1 MTLHGKIFLG
11 ASLSNGS
18 GETQQPVS
26 PLNSQPLEPG
36 FYQAEQAQVDAAL
49 DLAESAFQNYSATP
63 AGKRAEFLETI
74 AANILSLGDALLDR
88 AHLET
93 GLPKDRLTGERGR
106 TIGQLKMFAE
116 LLREGSWVDARI
128 DTAQPDRKPLPKVDL
143 RRMLVPIGPVVVF
156 GSSNFPLAFSVA
168 GGDSASALA
177 AGCPVIVKAHSAHP
191 GTAEMVAGAVRTAVQ
206 SCGLPE
212 GTFSMLHGSGRTI
225 GSALAKHPHTRA
237 IGFTGS
243 REAGRSLFDIASS
256 RKSPIP
262 VFAEMASLNPIFIL
276 PGAMQE
282 RAAKIAE
289 GLKNSFTLGVGQ
301 FCTKPGLVFA
311 VEGPHLESFKQ
322 TLIAAVES
330 AIPGTMLHSGICDAY
345 HHGLAIVS
353 KTHGVTSLAASNQ
366 PASKTQTQAQP
377 VALQTTAENFLK
389 HPQLAEEVFGPFTLL
404 VTAKNTAELLTLAQS
419 LEGQLTATLHATPSD
434 LSTSADLLHTLQRK
448 AGRLI
453 LNAFPTGVEVCPS
466 MQHGGPYPA
475 TTDSRFT
482 SVGTASIA
490 RWVRPVS
497 YQSFPQELLPDELK
511 DSNPLKIQRIIDGK
525 HKT

>member
-11 ASLSNGS
+11 ASLSAGS
-18 GETQQPVS
+18 GKTQKPTS
-26 PLNSQPLEPG
+26 PLDSQTLEPG
-36 FYQAEQAQVDAAL
+36 FYQADQSQVDTAL
-49 DLAESAFQNYSATP
+49 DLAHAASTTLRNTP
-63 AGKRAEFLETI
+63 AVRRAEFLEAI
-74 AANILSLGDALLDR
+74 AANILALGDALLDR
-88 AHLET
+88 ANLET

-106 TIGQLKMFAE
+106 TIGQLKMFAD

-128 DTAQPDRKPLPKVDL
+128 DTAQPDRKPIPKVDL

-191 GTAEMVAGAVRTAVQ
+191 GTAEMVAGAVRAAVV
-206 SCGLPE
+206 SCSLPD

-256 RKSPIP
+256 RPSPIP

-289 GLKNSFTLGVGQ
+289 GLKGSFTLGVGQ

-311 VEGPHLESFKQ
+311 VESPDLESFKQ
-322 TLIAAVES
+322 TLITAIES
-330 AIPGTMLHSGICDAY
+330 ATPGTMLHPGICDAF
-345 HHGLAIVS
+345 HHGLAAAS
-353 KTHGVTSLAASNQ
+353 KTLGVTPLAASKQ
-366 PASKTQTQAQP
+366 AASKTQTQAQP
-377 VALQTTAENFLK
+377 IALQTTGENFLK

-404 VTAKNTAELLTLAQS
+404 VTVKSVAQLLTLAQS
-419 LEGQLTATLHATPSD
+419 LQGQLTATLHATPKD
-434 LSTSADLLHTLQRK
+434 LASAADLLHTLETK

-453 LNAFPTGVEVCPS
+453 LNAFPTGVEVCPA

-482 SVGTASIA
+482 SVGTAAIA

-497 YQSFPQELLPDELK
+497 YQSFPQDLLPDELK
-511 DSNPLKIQRIIDGK
+511 DSNPLKIQRILDGK
-525 HKT
+525 RQ